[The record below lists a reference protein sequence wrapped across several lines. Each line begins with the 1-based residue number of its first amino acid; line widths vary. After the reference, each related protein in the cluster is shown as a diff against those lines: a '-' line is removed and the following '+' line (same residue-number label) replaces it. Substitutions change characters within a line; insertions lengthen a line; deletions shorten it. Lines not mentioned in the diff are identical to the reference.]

1 MREEKLYSKQILAAP
16 LAFYRDSR
24 EAAYNLYILLES
36 LIYSAGQSLRSLV
49 L

>member
-16 LAFYRDSR
+16 LALCRDSR

-36 LIYSAGQSLRSLV
+36 LMYLAGQSLRSLF